1 MENKNCGCGSSENK
15 VVITCS
21 GAADLGYISDQIA
34 RRLSLENVCKMSCL
48 ALFATCSDEQISNFK
63 NKEIRV
69 IDGCNLDCGK
79 KIMQQRGIENY
90 EYIRL
95 TDLGYEKGKTLANN
109 ENINE
114 IYKKVLLSIK

>member
-63 NKEIRV
+63 NKEIKV

-95 TDLGYEKGKTLANN
+95 TDFGYEKGKTLANK

-114 IYKKVLLSIK
+114 IYKKVLLSI